1 MKPDVWSDGY
11 GTHVARTPEDAREIA
26 EALLRATTEYPDSE
40 FEVRFTE
47 EDGVIRWFVKA
58 KLPTTGLN

>member
-26 EALLRATTEYPDSE
+26 EALLRATTEYPDRGL
-40 FEVRFTE
+40 EVRFTE
-47 EDGVIRWFVKA
+47 GSAVSGGSSK
-58 KLPTTGLN
+58 